1 MKRSYQ
7 ILTIVMFCMMIS
19 IASFAQTEDDV
30 LRLKDPISDKWGYAS
45 KVQNRKSPLKGI
57 KKLAVSTL
65 GKAGSSMLSET
76 DAEAIDWVVP
86 PLYDNVAS
94 EFSEHLAGV
103 ELGGLVG
110 FIDINNR
117 FIIEPQFEPVD
128 KLTGFSLGMAAVKI
142 GSKFGYVNKK
152 GEIVISPIFDEASN
166 FKANMLATVKQGGKY
181 GAIDLNGHLVVPC
194 KYPLEAAMTT
204 VPISNKLYRQARDSV
219 EKEFKNQS
227 YTICSQLK
235 ACDDE
240 INGKIADSTWIQ
252 PLQTTELGEGD
263 FKGIKDHYKR
273 MIIPCQFATITYDD
287 TNHLYIV
294 KNATGKYGLY
304 SYKGDCLFRPLFDS
318 IGDFEYEQCV
328 VSVEGVEGTI
338 DNSGW
343 IDPSFMDE
351 ICNEGLRYDR
361 EGNARKAYS
370 VYERILTIDPNHV
383 MALNN
388 QAIIDIDN
396 KDYNKGMKKLK
407 LAHKLAPD
415 NELISENL
423 HKAKKNRNERR
434 WNRINTGLEIAAAV
448 ITLGAATYSVA
459 SGQSVNTSGL
469 SSSGNLNSDSSVG
482 NSSSGMSSSHSNSSS
497 SSIGK
502 KCKFCAGSGRCSGN
516 HHCRGTGK
524 CNYCNGEKY
533 QYTAGHPHDCGACH
547 ASGKCSFCG
556 GSGKCKHCG
565 GTGQG

>member
-1 MKRSYQ
+1 MVLVIMPSVA
-7 ILTIVMFCMMIS
+7 L
-19 IASFAQTEDDV
+19 FAQTEDEV
-30 LRLKDPISDKWGYAS
+30 LRLKDPISKKWGYAS

-57 KKLAVSTL
+57 KKIAVSTL
-65 GKAGSSMLSET
+65 GKAGSSMLSDT

-103 ELGGLVG
+103 EIGGLVG

-128 KLTGFSLGMAAVKI
+128 KLSGFSLGMAAVKI
-142 GSKFGYVNKK
+142 GPKFGYINKK
-152 GEIVISPIFDEASN
+152 GEIVISPIFDEANN
-166 FKANMLATVKQGGKY
+166 FKENMLATVKQGGKY

-240 INGKIADSTWIQ
+240 INGKIVDSTWIQ

-263 FKGIKDHYKR
+263 FKGIKDQYKR
-273 MIIPCQFATITYDD
+273 MIIPCQFATVTYDD
-287 TNHLYIV
+287 INHLYIV
-294 KNATGKYGLY
+294 RNATGKYGLY

-318 IGDFEYEQCV
+318 IEKFEYEQCV
-328 VSVEGVEGTI
+328 VSVGGVEGTI

-351 ICNEGLRYDR
+351 ICNEGLKYDR
-361 EGNARKAYS
+361 EGNTSKAYS
-370 VYERILTIDPNHV
+370 VYECILTIDPNHV

-388 QAIIDIDN
+388 QAIIDIDK

-415 NELISENL
+415 NELINDNL

-448 ITLGAATYSVA
+448 ITLGAAAYSVA
-459 SGQSVNTSGL
+459 SGQNNNTSGL
-469 SSSGNLNSDSSVG
+469 SSSGNLNSEGSVG
-482 NSSSGMSSSHSNSSS
+482 NTSSGKSGSHSSNSS

-502 KCKFCAGSGRCSGN
+502 KCKFCAGSGDCSGN
-516 HHCRGTGK
+516 HRCRGSGK
-524 CNYCNGEKY
+524 CNYCNGKKY
-533 QYTAGHPHDCGACH
+533 QFTAGEPHDCGACH
-547 ASGKCSFCG
+547 ASGECSFCG

-565 GTGQG
+565 GSGQG

>member
-1 MKRSYQ
+1 MIKQSYQ
-7 ILTIVMFCMMIS
+7 ELIIIMFCMMIS
-19 IASFAQTEDDV
+19 VASFAQTEDDV
-30 LRLKDPISDKWGYAS
+30 LRLKDPISEKWGYAS

-65 GKAGSSMLSET
+65 GSSILSDT
-76 DAEAIDWVVP
+76 DAETIDWVVP

-103 ELGGLVG
+103 EIGGQVG

-117 FIIEPQFEPVD
+117 FIIEPQFEPMD
-128 KLTGFSLGMAAVKI
+128 DLAGFSLGMAAVKI
-142 GSKFGYVNKK
+142 GSKFGYINKK
-152 GEIVISPIFDEASN
+152 GEVVISPIFDKANN
-166 FKANMLATVKQGGKY
+166 FKENMLATVKQNGKY

-194 KYPLEAAMTT
+194 KYPLEKAMTT

-219 EKEFKNQS
+219 EKEFKNLS
-227 YTICSQLK
+227 YTIWSQLK
-235 ACDDE
+235 ACDEE
-240 INGKIADSTWIQ
+240 INSKIADSTWIQ
-252 PLQTTELGEGD
+252 PLQTTELGEGN

-318 IGDFEYEQCV
+318 IENFEYEQCV

-361 EGNARKAYS
+361 EGNASKAYS

-434 WNRINTGLEIAAAV
+434 WNRINNGLEIAAAV

-459 SGQSVNTSGL
+459 SGQSVSSSGL
-469 SSSGNLNSDSSVG
+469 SSNNMYSSSAG
-482 NSSSGMSSSHSNSSS
+482 NSSSGISDSHSSS
-497 SSIGK
+497 SSSNIAK
-502 KCKFCAGSGRCSGN
+502 KCKFCAGSGKCSGN
-516 HHCRGTGK
+516 HRCRGSGK
-524 CNYCNGEKY
+524 CNYCNGEKIAS
-533 QYTAGHPHDCGACH
+533 TAGHYHECGSCH
-547 ASGKCSFCG
+547 GTGKCSFCS

>member
-30 LRLKDPISDKWGYAS
+30 LRLKDPISEKWGYAS

-65 GKAGSSMLSET
+65 GSSILSDT
-76 DAEAIDWVVP
+76 DAETIDWVVP

-103 ELGGLVG
+103 EIGGQVG

-117 FIIEPQFEPVD
+117 FIIEPQFEPMD
-128 KLTGFSLGMAAVKI
+128 DLAGFSLGMAAVKI
-142 GSKFGYVNKK
+142 GSKFGYINKK
-152 GEIVISPIFDEASN
+152 GEVVISPIFDKANN
-166 FKANMLATVKQGGKY
+166 FKENMLATVKQNGKY

-194 KYPLEAAMTT
+194 KYPLEKAMTT
-204 VPISNKLYRQARDSV
+204 VPISNKLYKQARDSV
-219 EKEFKNQS
+219 EKEFKNLS
-227 YTICSQLK
+227 YTIWSQLK
-235 ACDDE
+235 ACDEE
-240 INGKIADSTWIQ
+240 INSKIADSTWIQ
-252 PLQTTELGEGD
+252 PLQTTELGEGN

-294 KNATGKYGLY
+294 KNTTGKYGLY

-318 IGDFEYEQCV
+318 IENFEYEQCV
-328 VSVEGVEGTI
+328 VSVEGIEGTI

-351 ICNEGLRYDR
+351 ICNEGLRFDR
-361 EGNARKAYS
+361 EGNASKAYS
-370 VYERILTIDPNHV
+370 VYERILAIDPNHV

-459 SGQSVNTSGL
+459 SGQSVSSSGL
-469 SSSGNLNSDSSVG
+469 SSSGNVNSDSFVG
-482 NSSSGMSSSHSNSSS
+482 NSSNSISGKSSS
-497 SSIGK
+497 STNSKQKNNHANWRTLDRAYGGFEDQLIK
-502 KCKFCAGSGRCSGN
+502 MKSSGN
-516 HHCRGTGK
+516 YDKQEVKNIQKKMKDIRK
-524 CNYCNGEKY
+524 KIYE
-533 QYTAGHPHDCGACH
+533 QSGHDRAVSPME
-547 ASGKCSFCG
+547 
-556 GSGKCKHCG
+556 
-565 GTGQG
+565 TWNP

>member
-1 MKRSYQ
+1 MIKRSYQ
-7 ILTIVMFCMMIS
+7 ELIIIMFCMMIS
-19 IASFAQTEDDV
+19 VASFAQTEDDV
-30 LRLKDPISDKWGYAS
+30 LRLKDPISEKWGYAS

-65 GKAGSSMLSET
+65 GSSILSDT
-76 DAEAIDWVVP
+76 DAETIDWVVP

-103 ELGGLVG
+103 EIGGQVG

-117 FIIEPQFEPVD
+117 FIIEPQFEPMD
-128 KLTGFSLGMAAVKI
+128 DLAGFSLGMAAVKI
-142 GSKFGYVNKK
+142 GSKFGYINKK
-152 GEIVISPIFDEASN
+152 GEVVISPIFDKANN
-166 FKANMLATVKQGGKY
+166 FKENMLATVKQNGKY

-194 KYPLEAAMTT
+194 KYPLEKAMTT

-219 EKEFKNQS
+219 EKEFKNLS
-227 YTICSQLK
+227 YTIWSQLK
-235 ACDDE
+235 ACDEE
-240 INGKIADSTWIQ
+240 INSKIADSTWIQ
-252 PLQTTELGEGD
+252 PLQTTELGEGN

-318 IGDFEYEQCV
+318 IENFEYEQCV

-338 DNSGW
+338 DKSGW

-361 EGNARKAYS
+361 EGNASKAYS

-434 WNRINTGLEIAAAV
+434 WNRINNGLEIAAAV

-459 SGQSVNTSGL
+459 SGQSVSSSGL
-469 SSSGNLNSDSSVG
+469 SSNNMYSSSAG
-482 NSSSGMSSSHSNSSS
+482 NSSSGISDSHSSS
-497 SSIGK
+497 SSSNIAK
-502 KCKFCAGSGRCSGN
+502 KCKFCAGSGKCSGN
-516 HHCRGTGK
+516 HRCRGSGK
-524 CNYCNGEKY
+524 CNYCNGEKITS
-533 QYTAGHPHDCGACH
+533 TAGHYHECGSCH
-547 ASGKCSFCG
+547 GTGKCSFCS